1 MSSREKGRVNT
12 MKKFI
17 VTGALHGFLAVA
29 LGAFGAHA
37 LKDVVDEYGLSIWET
52 AVQYQMFHATGLLV
66 IGLLMSSKLLGE
78 VKQLKLAGIFFNL
91 GIVFFAGSLYV
102 LAVSGIKV
110 LGAITPIGGVLFLA
124 GWVLIIVS
132 ALKQAK

>member
-1 MSSREKGRVNT
+1 

-37 LKDVVDEYGLSIWET
+37 LKDIVDEYGLGIWET
-52 AVQYQMFHATGLLV
+52 AVQYQMFHATGLLI

-132 ALKQAK
+132 ALKHAK

>member
-1 MSSREKGRVNT
+1 

-17 VTGALHGFLAVA
+17 VTGALHGLLAVA

-37 LKDVVDEYGLSIWET
+37 LKEILDDYGQGIWET

-66 IGLLMSSKLLGE
+66 IGLLMSTKLLGNI
-78 VKQLKLAGIFFNL
+78 KQLNIAGIFFNL
-91 GIVFFAGSLYV
+91 GIVFFSGSLYV
-102 LAVSGIKV
+102 LAISGIKV

-124 GWVLIIVS
+124 GWLLIIVA
-132 ALKQAK
+132 ALKHAR

>member
-1 MSSREKGRVNT
+1 

-37 LKDVVDEYGLSIWET
+37 LKDIVDDYGLSIWET
-52 AVQYQMFHATGLLV
+52 AVQYQMFHATGLLI

-102 LAVSGIKV
+102 SAVSGIKV

-132 ALKQAK
+132 ALKHAK